1 MSMDMPG
8 SSLPIAKVRCRSSK
22 GSLNVVMGKNHSLRI
37 SFNGLTMKKAYL
49 LVFLLF
55 GTAFYATEPAN
66 GSSEITRVRKGNIV
80 IETHDSFLVEVLK
93 ELYDKYSIEVAGLE
107 SRENDKITFSFEAD
121 TLESLLRGLLRYLG
135 VKNFAIEFTDATL
148 TRIVVL
154 PDSMSGITPSEN
166 VQTVQENQLESLSVA
181 QVQSIVEFSQAES
194 LDLTAGD
201 IIIEYDGVHITS
213 AQQLVEEVK
222 DKAQNSQ
229 VEMIVI
235 RDKRPMRLILAG
247 GIIGVRIITKN
258 ISKEEINFVF

>member
-1 MSMDMPG
+1 
-8 SSLPIAKVRCRSSK
+8 
-22 GSLNVVMGKNHSLRI
+22 
-37 SFNGLTMKKAYL
+37 MKKAYL

-55 GTAFYATEPAN
+55 GTALYTTEPAN
-66 GSSEITRVRKGNIV
+66 ASSEITRVWKGNIV
-80 IETHDSFLVEVLK
+80 IETHDSALVEVLK

-107 SRENDKITFSFEAD
+107 SRESDKITFSFEAD

-148 TRIVVL
+148 TRIVVV
-154 PDSMSGITPSEN
+154 PDSMSQIAPSEN
-166 VQTVQENQLESLSVA
+166 VQAEQENQLESLSVA

-201 IIIEYDGVHITS
+201 IIIEYDGVYITS

-222 DKAQNSQ
+222 DKAENSQ

>member
-1 MSMDMPG
+1 
-8 SSLPIAKVRCRSSK
+8 
-22 GSLNVVMGKNHSLRI
+22 
-37 SFNGLTMKKAYL
+37 MKKAYL

-148 TRIVVL
+148 TRIVVV

-235 RDKRPMRLILAG
+235 RDRRPMRLILAG

-258 ISKEEINFVF
+258 ISKEDINFVF

>member
-1 MSMDMPG
+1 
-8 SSLPIAKVRCRSSK
+8 
-22 GSLNVVMGKNHSLRI
+22 
-37 SFNGLTMKKAYL
+37 MKKAYL

-55 GTAFYATEPAN
+55 GTALYTTEPAN
-66 GSSEITRVRKGNIV
+66 ASSEITRVWKGNIV
-80 IETHDSFLVEVLK
+80 IETHDSALVEVLK

-107 SRENDKITFSFEAD
+107 SRESDKITFSFEAD

-148 TRIVVL
+148 TRIVVV
-154 PDSMSGITPSEN
+154 PDSMSQIAPSEN
-166 VQTVQENQLESLSVA
+166 VQAEQENQLESLSVA
-181 QVQSIVEFSQAES
+181 QVQSIVEFSQADS

-201 IIIEYDGVHITS
+201 IIIEYDGVYITS

-222 DKAQNSQ
+222 DKAENSQ